1 MFMARHLRVD
11 ARYFLPYHEFITI
24 DVDYYSENV
33 VPDLMLPKRKEPLR
47 TSTGPERRFIRLA
60 SDLIRYTAQP
70 LGQPGIPSPKP
81 IGS

>member
-1 MFMARHLRVD
+1 MASPPSRGCEI
-11 ARYFLPYHEFITI
+11 FIPCHELITI
-24 DVDYYSENV
+24 DVDYNDENV
-33 VPDLMLPKRKEPLR
+33 VLDLMLPKRTEPLR

-60 SDLIRYTAQP
+60 SDLIRYTARP